1 MEDAGINYADAA
13 KMIGWTKP
21 NLWDKLNKRTELT
34 FGSVVQ
40 IVCGLDADIKLT
52 NMTINELLDI
62 FPDNFIQCHR
72 KYIVNLHHF
81 YSYDKSTFIIQVGKH
96 SIPLGRKHK
105 KDIEER
111 LHLI

>member
-1 MEDAGINYADAA
+1 MEIVKAIKDYMEDAGINYADAA

-52 NMTINELLDI
+52 NMSGDADSALAELRFISRSLKANRISDMFNKIVKDSIDTTI
-62 FPDNFIQCHR
+62 
-72 KYIVNLHHF
+72 
-81 YSYDKSTFIIQVGKH
+81 
-96 SIPLGRKHK
+96 
-105 KDIEER
+105 
-111 LHLI
+111 

>member
-1 MEDAGINYADAA
+1 MEIVKAIKDYMEDAGINYADAA

-52 NMTINELLDI
+52 NMSCDADSALAE
-62 FPDNFIQCHR
+62 R
-72 KYIVNLHHF
+72 
-81 YSYDKSTFIIQVGKH
+81 IIDAVQ
-96 SIPLGRKHK
+96 
-105 KDIEER
+105 EER
-111 LHLI
+111 VSYNCVEKILDVLGYKIEVYFPKSESK